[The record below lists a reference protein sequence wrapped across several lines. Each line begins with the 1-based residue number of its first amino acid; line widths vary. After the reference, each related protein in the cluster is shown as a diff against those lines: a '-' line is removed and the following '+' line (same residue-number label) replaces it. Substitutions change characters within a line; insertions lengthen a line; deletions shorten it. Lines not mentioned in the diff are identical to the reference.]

1 MLSSMDWDMF
11 LLLVAVFALSMGG
24 FSRAKNLDVDKKE
37 IWLGAFKLAIGCSV
51 IGILWTLTFSG
62 A

>member
-1 MLSSMDWDMF
+1 MAWDNF
-11 LLLVAVFALSMGG
+11 LLAVVVFALSMGG
-24 FSRAKNLDVDKKE
+24 FSRAKDLPIEKKE

-51 IGILWTLTFSG
+51 IGMLWTLFFSG